1 MIMSKLKDY
10 YRLFDM
16 FKGKLTEAQKEV
28 LGQLEDQIIA
38 EEVLPAISESV
49 APILTTLRR
58 KLTLVVDY
66 DPEGGITV
74 KTTRGE
80 VVVKEHTAKR
90 YEIPATRKVVTVA
103 EGDEKVPV
111 KRSPAT
117 GLCVWLPDGD
127 FIQAK
132 RANLTMAEAIEQ
144 ANPSEV
150 AKLKIPHDGDY
161 LVSKAKHPKYGGEQQ
176 HLTGG
181 YLLNTHSSTVTKKK
195 QLDKISEA
203 LHLGWKVEII
213 K

>member
-1 MIMSKLKDY
+1 MSKLNDY

-16 FKGKLTEAQKEV
+16 FKGKLTEEQKEI

-58 KLTLVVDY
+58 KLTLIVDY

-74 KTTRGE
+74 KTTRGQ
-80 VVVKEHTAKR
+80 VVLKEHTAKK
-90 YEIPATRKVVTVA
+90 YAIPATKKVVTVA
-103 EGDEKVPV
+103 EADKKLPI

-117 GLCVWLPDGD
+117 GLCVWLPNGD

-132 RANLTMAEAIEQ
+132 KTNVTMMEAIEN
-144 ANPSEV
+144 AGVERV
-150 AKLKIPHDGDY
+150 ARLQIPHDGDL
-161 LVSKAKHPKYGGEQQ
+161 LVSKKKHPKYEREQHQ
-176 HLTGG
+176 LSDG
-181 YLLNTHSSTVTKKK
+181 YLLNTHSSTLTKKK
-195 QLDKISEA
+195 QLERISKS
-203 LHLGWKVEII
+203 LNLGWKIEII

>member
-1 MIMSKLKDY
+1 MSKLKDY

-16 FKGKLTEAQKEV
+16 FKGKLTEAQKENTWIQR
-28 LGQLEDQIIA
+28 LNYDPET
-38 EEVLPAISESV
+38 EEKC
-49 APILTTLRR
+49 

-80 VVVKEHTAKR
+80 VVVKEHTAKK

-103 EGDEKVPV
+103 EGDEKLSV

-117 GLCVWLPDGD
+117 GLCIWLPDGN

-176 HLTGG
+176 HLSGG
-181 YLLNTHSSTVTKKK
+181 YLLNTHSSTLTKKK

-203 LHLGWKVEII
+203 LHLGWRVEII